1 MALNSTA
8 LSFIKS
14 GIQKGTSVPLSKAKF
29 TLAASAIPVIITPTG
44 TMAGTG
50 IITLGTNLP
59 FAYGY
64 AWVKL
69 PASAVVGGAAGLY
82 FANVTG
88 VSSVQVYTN
97 YQDPAAAFVPYIPT
111 GTLVAA
117 VGTVGAVTGGTA
129 AADAVLVNVAVP
141 AGSLG
146 VNGSITTKVLA
157 SFNATAGAKNVSAK
171 LGASKFL
178 SADTGVTTTTMDV
191 TKKVSNRGV
200 ANVQIAHA
208 NWITGAVATVAPTQL
223 TINTAAATTVTITGN
238 ITTGT
243 DFLVL
248 ESFEVETLTAE

>member
-8 LSFIKS
+8 LSLMKS
-14 GIQKGTSVPLSKAKF
+14 GIQKGTAVPLSKAKYA
-29 TLAASAIPVIITPTG
+29 LAASAVPIIITPTG

-64 AWVKL
+64 AWVRL

-88 VSSVQVYTN
+88 VGTVQVYTN
-97 YQDPAAAFVPYIPT
+97 YQDPANAFVPTIPA
-111 GTLVAA
+111 GTPVAA

-129 AADAVLVNVAVP
+129 AADVTLVNIAVP
-141 AGSLG
+141 ASFIG

-171 LGASKFL
+171 LGVSKFL
-178 SADTGVTTTTMDV
+178 SADTGATTTVLDV

-208 NWITGAVATVAPTQL
+208 NWISGAQATVAPTAL
-223 TINTAAATTVTITGN
+223 AINTAAATTVTITGN

-248 ESFEVETLTAE
+248 ESFEVEALTAE